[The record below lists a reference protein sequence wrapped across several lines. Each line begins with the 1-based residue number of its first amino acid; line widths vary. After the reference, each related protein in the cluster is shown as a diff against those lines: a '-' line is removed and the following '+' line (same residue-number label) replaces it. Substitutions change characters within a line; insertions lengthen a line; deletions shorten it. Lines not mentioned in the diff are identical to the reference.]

1 MPRNKEDR
9 ARRLESPL
17 LFLHLGAL
25 ALAIGPAL
33 FFGAIVAPAA
43 FRLLPTRDLAAS
55 LTSPVLS
62 GACVLA
68 EVAFGVLFVTSWLLT
83 RDGVPPLTRSL
94 LTRLPVAGFFAA
106 LVIRELLIPPIDK
119 IRAEA
124 PGLIDNLPAA
134 DPSRLLLD
142 RYHRLA
148 TGLFGAMVVVAFA
161 VLVLTARLLAVR
173 RGQAAPP
180 SASRPPVPK
189 LLDLS

>member
-1 MPRNKEDR
+1 MRPDR
-9 ARRLESPL
+9 ARWTGRFESPL
-17 LFLHLGAL
+17 LFLHLAAI

-33 FFGAIVAPAA
+33 FFGAFVAPAV
-43 FRLLPTRDLAAS
+43 FRILPTRDLAAS

-68 EVAFGVLFVTSWLLT
+68 EVAFGVLFATSWWLT
-83 RDGVPPLTRSL
+83 REGVPALMRGL

-106 LVIRELLIPPIDK
+106 LVIRELLIPPIDR

-148 TGLFGAMVVVAFA
+148 TGLFGAMLAIA
-161 VLVLTARLLAVR
+161 LAILVLTSRLLSVR
-173 RGQAAPP
+173 RGVKAP

>member
-1 MPRNKEDR
+1 VP
-9 ARRLESPL
+9 PL

-25 ALAIGPAL
+25 ALATGPAL

-83 RDGVPPLTRSL
+83 RDGVARLTRSL

-148 TGLFGAMVVVAFA
+148 TGLFGAMLVVAFA
-161 VLVLTARLLAVR
+161 VLVLTVRILAVR
-173 RGQAAPP
+173 RGQAPHP